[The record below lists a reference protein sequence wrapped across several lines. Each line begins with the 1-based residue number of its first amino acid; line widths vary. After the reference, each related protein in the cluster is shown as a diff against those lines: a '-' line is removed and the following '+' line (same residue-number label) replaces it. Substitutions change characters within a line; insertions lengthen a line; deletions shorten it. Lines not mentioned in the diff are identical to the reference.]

1 MRVAEL
7 VSKRKGSAA
16 AELTYYAA
24 GRSGDMRHRRFIVV
38 IVLAFLAA
46 WPAAQ
51 GVPEDRVVEMLRQ
64 NLPYH
69 RVSPE
74 LFEQLGPDLPDGGS
88 AVKALADAAPGG
100 AFDPR
105 ALETIPAAALG
116 YRARWRVVR
125 YKAYGLDW
133 DISGLQLT
141 PERPMMPNMP
151 TLAIVNGGSAN
162 WYEFFVDPLN
172 RPGLGQFLAQKIPVL
187 LITIPGNYR
196 HGGWTEKQYQK
207 RIPGYLL
214 DRDVSADEAKIRN
227 AVYTFR
233 VVTEGVRKLIE
244 TTTTGPVVLVGH
256 STGGEIQFI
265 LEDSSLKSRMQGLSM
280 GWGTGGP
287 AALSAM
293 RKYRGEHTAADYPEI
308 WELSPRPPASYSR
321 GYLGPLNPVWSPK
334 QSRVEV
340 AEHWMGLEAT
350 RRPQFKQKLQD
361 IEHQSSDNL
370 RDYVTS
376 QIRQAL
382 KGNTLGV
389 KPEDVIADLFTTTRS
404 PVKGYKKMIW
414 TVAALDDGHW
424 DKNPADAR
432 ELQVAD
438 EFRAANPAAPIRV
451 LLFDVP
457 MTHYGHVEKPRQLA
471 GGLIAAL
478 RWLTQP

>member
-1 MRVAEL
+1 MRAMTVQPF
-7 VSKRKGSAA
+7 
-16 AELTYYAA
+16 T
-24 GRSGDMRHRRFIVV
+24 RRVLIGTCLGT
-38 IVLAFLAA
+38 IVLAFMPAGN
-46 WPAAQ
+46 AAQ
-51 GVPEDRVVEMLRQ
+51 SAAEDRVVAMLRE
-64 NLPYH
+64 NRPYH
-69 RVSPE
+69 RVPPE
-74 LFEQLGPDLPDGGS
+74 LFDQLGSHLPDGGA

-105 ALETIPAAALG
+105 RLETLPAVTLG
-116 YRARWRVVR
+116 YRARWHVVT
-125 YKAYGLDW
+125 YKVYGLDW

-141 PERPMMPNMP
+141 PTRPIPNMP

-196 HGGWTEKQYQK
+196 HGGWTEKQLEK

-214 DRDVSADEAKIRN
+214 DRDVPPEEAKIRN
-227 AVYTFR
+227 AIYTFR
-233 VVTEGVRKLIE
+233 VVTDGVTKLVE
-244 TTTTGPVVLVGH
+244 TTTKGPVVLVGH

-265 LEDSSLKSRMQGLSM
+265 LKNSSLKGRMQGLSM

-308 WELSPRPPASYSR
+308 GELSPRPPVSYSR
-321 GYLGPLNPVWSPK
+321 GYLGPLNPVWNAN
-334 QSRVEV
+334 QGRLEI

-370 RDYVTS
+370 RDYVAS

-382 KGNTLGV
+382 QGNTLGV
-389 KPEDVIADLFTTTRS
+389 KADEVIADLFTTTRS
-404 PVKGYKKMIW
+404 AVRGYKKMIW
-414 TVAALDDGHW
+414 TVGALDDGHW
-424 DKNPADAR
+424 DRNPADAR

-438 EFRAANPAAPIRV
+438 EFRAANPGAPIRV

-478 RWLTQP
+478 RWLTEP